1 MTIVSK
7 GVTIQAT
14 GGHYMNTFDR
24 DYKEKERNTIKYFH
38 TILLSKLLLL
48 NYEFS
53 NHEYNGTTGED
64 VFKILQKKINYSEKE
79 KQEIIDN
86 AIMLLKINGK
96 TVTDFE
102 KIEFEK

>member
-1 MTIVSK
+1 
-7 GVTIQAT
+7 
-14 GGHYMNTFDR
+14 MNIFDK
-24 DYKEKERNTIKYFH
+24 DYKKKEKNIIKFSH

-53 NHEYNGTTGED
+53 NHEYNGITGED
-64 VFKILQKKINYSEKE
+64 VFKILQKKISYSEKE

>member
-1 MTIVSK
+1 
-7 GVTIQAT
+7 
-14 GGHYMNTFDR
+14 MNIFEK
-24 DYKEKERNTIKYFH
+24 DYKKKEKNIIKFSH

-53 NHEYNGTTGED
+53 NHEYNGITGED
-64 VFKILQKKINYSEKE
+64 VFKILQKKISYSEKE

>member
-1 MTIVSK
+1 
-7 GVTIQAT
+7 
-14 GGHYMNTFDR
+14 MNIFDK
-24 DYKEKERNTIKYFH
+24 DYKKKEKNIIKFSH

-64 VFKILQKKINYSEKE
+64 VFKILQKKISYSEKE

>member
-1 MTIVSK
+1 MTNIVK

-14 GGHYMNTFDR
+14 GGHYMNIFDK
-24 DYKEKERNTIKYFH
+24 DYKKKEKNIIKFSH

-64 VFKILQKKINYSEKE
+64 VFKILQKKISYSEKE

>member
-1 MTIVSK
+1 
-7 GVTIQAT
+7 
-14 GGHYMNTFDR
+14 MNIFDK
-24 DYKEKERNTIKYFH
+24 DYKKKEKNIIKFSH

-64 VFKILQKKINYSEKE
+64 VFKYYKKKISYSEKE